1 MTSIGPLSARAMLKL
16 QVPVFIY
23 STLLYSGA
31 IGWLPNL
38 PLMGGD
44 AFTKFEI
51 GPPNWQIAYLICAF
65 LLAIGLSSAVFGYIG
80 SDYGCILACQ
90 ATPYPPVPPRTPPYP
105 PTPPTPLQCQWL
117 TLTRS
122 LTLQSTRTTERMS
135 IHIKWSS
142 HCNLSCSMQQE
153 QPRCWGTRTV
163 TQLS

>member
-90 ATPYPPVPPRTPPYP
+90 ATPYPPVPPRTPPIRGEG
-105 PTPPTPLQCQWL
+105 L
-117 TLTRS
+117 RD
-122 LTLQSTRTTERMS
+122 
-135 IHIKWSS
+135 
-142 HCNLSCSMQQE
+142 
-153 QPRCWGTRTV
+153 
-163 TQLS
+163 